1 MIWRKHYRSMY
12 EGSMIGAGAAVFAL
26 MGYVISHQE
35 YERGLGCWVVRLNPV
50 LLSAVMGEKVDV
62 IQGAIDYLCAPDKNS
77 GSPLEEGRRL
87 VGLGERS
94 MEYRVVNGEK
104 YQEMRDYEERK
115 VQNREAQAKW
125 REKRKAEAGAAE
137 LGLESNGGGGQGNVS
152 WHPDPVQLRLSALFH
167 RRPDTAWSKKE
178 CAAFKALGEI
188 PESDLALIETYYR
201 TEPLPGAGDFRRRD
215 LCTLLNNFPGEV
227 DRARKSKPSKCF

>member
-125 REKRKAEAGAAE
+125 REKRKSGVIEKRVESPVVEPAGLPSGQSIDGFAEFWAAYPKKVAMVDAQRE
-137 LGLESNGGGGQGNVS
+137 FVAVSGKDRMPEIMAALEWQVKSPDWRKEGGHWVPYPATYLRDKR
-152 WHPDPVQLRLSALFH
+152 WTDVKPKPV
-167 RRPDTAWSKKE
+167 
-178 CAAFKALGEI
+178 
-188 PESDLALIETYYR
+188 R
-201 TEPLPGAGDFRRRD
+201 TGP
-215 LCTLLNNFPGEV
+215 NI
-227 DRARKSKPSKCF
+227 